1 MTYLIRLSLL
11 CLMVFGLQ
19 AQDTSP
25 RLLLTARR
33 LRRLKLDR
41 ERNTAR
47 WSNFGHRVKAV
58 PDSSQRGFELALYG
72 IVAGDAPS
80 CEGAIQWGLKHKS
93 EYRQTALIAD
103 WCQAQI
109 SESDRVALLADP
121 PAFQPDRPFTSARNV
136 LFSQIARGEGSRDG
150 AKEQWSRLLPLIERD
165 PRVCLPEAYAL
176 FEFLDAANTNF
187 RVDLRQD
194 DAQLFSNFPLL
205 LLLSLHPKEVERPQ
219 WKQRMGGLMM
229 VNLDPNLQASS
240 FVQGW
245 ALEDPRM
252 VLDGPGVAYE
262 FLWANPYLPGLGYYN
277 MSRWFYDP
285 VSGLLLAR
293 QSWDANSC
301 WVSIFHGKVDTLQC
315 AGDILN
321 VPAKFGKLTLMP
333 MKEKC
338 AEISAQ
344 PGEAVILSQL
354 HPGAKLAW
362 EANGEKYKTQADAS
376 GLALVSM
383 SAAGRVCQVK

>member
-1 MTYLIRLSLL
+1 LAYLIRLSLL
-11 CLMVFGLQ
+11 CLIVFSLR

-33 LRRLKLDR
+33 LHRLKLDR

-47 WSNFGHRVKAV
+47 WSNFEHRVKTV
-58 PDSSQRGFELALYG
+58 PDSPQRGFELALYG
-72 IVAGDAPS
+72 IVASDAPS
-80 CEGAIQWGLKHKS
+80 CHAAIQWGLKHKS

-121 PAFQPDRPFTSARNV
+121 PAFQANRPFTSARNV
-136 LFSQIARGEGSRDG
+136 LFSQVARGEGSRDS
-150 AKEQWSRLLPLIERD
+150 AKEQWAQLLPLIQRD

-176 FEFLDAANTNF
+176 YEFLDAANTNF
-187 RVDLRQD
+187 RIDLRQD
-194 DAQLFSNFPLL
+194 DPRLFSNFPLL
-205 LLLSLHPKEVERPQ
+205 LLLSLHPAEVEQPQ

-229 VNLDPNLQASS
+229 VNVDPNLQASS

-252 VLDGPGVAYE
+252 VLDGPGIAYE

-277 MSRWFYDP
+277 MDHWFYDP
-285 VSGLLLAR
+285 DSGLLLAR
-293 QSWDANSC
+293 KSWDANSC

-321 VPAKFGKLTLMP
+321 APTKFGKLTLMP
-333 MKEKC
+333 MKEQC
-338 AEISAQ
+338 EQVTVQ
-344 PGEAVILSQL
+344 PGEAVILSRL
-354 HPGAKLAW
+354 NPGRKLAW
-362 EANGEKYKTQADAS
+362 ETNGEKFKAHADAS

-383 SAAGRVCQVK
+383 SGTGRVCQVK